1 MNTNDNPKPRDI
13 VIGRKYKLL
22 QRFGQGQFSTVCRG
36 ECIRSKT
43 PVAIKMEKNTV
54 IYPLLKHEVN
64 ILHYLEKQ
72 KCDSIPRVFY
82 YGFQAPYICL
92 VMSFYTNGSLNSWK
106 SRLSLEEITEWW
118 KVAVST
124 LQSIHKAGIVHR
136 DLKPAHFMRNI
147 HGDWYLIDFGL
158 ATTYLDENQRH
169 IEDKPQEHIIGS
181 PLYVSYYV
189 HQGKSVVRRDE
200 YLSLLYIL
208 WELLFQNPIG
218 SNPPVSI
225 ENIQSTYTNDPYNQW
240 LQNEKE
246 FFHLHNRLILLKE
259 RLREKTIEKS
269 VENND
274 ETDETSEYL
283 LQWIRYMSRTLRY
296 IDSLDFD
303 TKPTIYILDY
313 PPTDLFT
320 IDV

>member
-1 MNTNDNPKPRDI
+1 MNTIETPKPRDI

-54 IYPLLKHEVN
+54 MYPLLKHEVN

-92 VMSFYTNGSLNSWK
+92 VMSFYINGSLNSWK
-106 SRLSLEEITEWW
+106 SRLNLEEISEWW
-118 KVAVST
+118 NVAVSI

-136 DLKPAHFMRNI
+136 DLKPAHFMRNK
-147 HGDWYLIDFGL
+147 HGDWHLIDFGI
-158 ATTYLDENQRH
+158 ATTYLDENHRH

-208 WELLFQNPIG
+208 WELLFQNAIG
-218 SNPPVSI
+218 CDPPESI
-225 ENIQSTYTNDPYNQW
+225 ENIQSTDTNDPYNQW
-240 LQNEKE
+240 LQNEKD
-246 FFHLHNRLILLKE
+246 FFHLHNRLILVKNA
-259 RLREKTIEKS
+259 LREKT
-269 VENND
+269 VENDANHRD
-274 ETDETSEYL
+274 ETREYF

-296 IDSLDFD
+296 IESLDFD
-303 TKPTIYILDY
+303 SKPTIFILDY
-313 PPTDLFT
+313 PPTELIS

>member
-1 MNTNDNPKPRDI
+1 MNTIENPKPRDI

-54 IYPLLKHEVN
+54 MYPLLKHEVN

-92 VMSFYTNGSLNSWK
+92 VMSFYINGSLNSWK
-106 SRLSLEEITEWW
+106 SRLNLEEISEWW
-118 KVAVST
+118 NVAVSI

-136 DLKPAHFMRNI
+136 DLKPAHFMRNK
-147 HGDWYLIDFGL
+147 HGDWNLIDFGI
-158 ATTYLDENQRH
+158 ATTYLDENHRH

-208 WELLFQNPIG
+208 WELLFQNAIG
-218 SNPPVSI
+218 CDPPESI
-225 ENIQSTYTNDPYNQW
+225 ENIQSTNTNDPYNQW
-240 LQNEKE
+240 LQNEKD
-246 FFHLHNRLILLKE
+246 FFHLNNRLLLIKNA
-259 RLREKTIEKS
+259 LREKT
-269 VENND
+269 VENDVNSR
-274 ETDETSEYL
+274 DETSEYF

-296 IDSLDFD
+296 IESLDFD
-303 TKPTIYILDY
+303 SKPTIFILDY
-313 PPTDLFT
+313 PPTELIS
-320 IDV
+320 IDM

>member
-1 MNTNDNPKPRDI
+1 MNTIENPKPRDI

-54 IYPLLKHEVN
+54 MYPLLKHEVN

-92 VMSFYTNGSLNSWK
+92 VMSFYINGSLNSWK
-106 SRLSLEEITEWW
+106 SRLNLEEISEWW
-118 KVAVST
+118 NVAVSI

-136 DLKPAHFMRNI
+136 DLKPAHFMRNK
-147 HGDWYLIDFGL
+147 HGDWHLIDFGI
-158 ATTYLDENQRH
+158 ATTYLDENHRH

-208 WELLFQNPIG
+208 WELLFQNAIG
-218 SNPPVSI
+218 CDPPESI
-225 ENIQSTYTNDPYNQW
+225 ENTHSTDTNDPYNQW
-240 LQNEKE
+240 LQNEKD
-246 FFHLHNRLILLKE
+246 FFHLHNRLILVKNA
-259 RLREKTIEKS
+259 LREKTIE
-269 VENND
+269 NGANHR
-274 ETDETSEYL
+274 DETSEYF
-283 LQWIRYMSRTLRY
+283 LQWIRYMSLTLRY
-296 IDSLDFD
+296 IESLDFD
-303 TKPTIYILDY
+303 SKPTIFILDY
-313 PPTDLFT
+313 PPTELIS